1 MNVMIFDRWMAPSI
15 LKNKEAIHRSNLI
28 AFLRSDGFFDVMKD
42 RTGTLKVGATVSYD
56 KLMIAMQS
64 LAFSSIYEQV
74 TT

>member
-15 LKNKEAIHRSNLI
+15 LKNREAIYRSNLI

-56 KLMIAMQS
+56 KLMIVMQS
-64 LAFSSIYEQV
+64 LAFHSIYEQV
-74 TT
+74 A

>member
-1 MNVMIFDRWMAPSI
+1 VNVMIFDRWMAPSL
-15 LKNKEAIHRSNLI
+15 LKNRDAIQRSNLI

-64 LAFSSIYEQV
+64 LAFHSIYEQV
-74 TT
+74 A